1 MVSFVVCQT
10 ISVSKIDQPRN
21 VRSVRTRSAVLD
33 AAWDLLETVGPEK
46 TTMTAVAETAG
57 ISRRG
62 LYLHFESRAQLLS
75 AVIERRNEV
84 LDLEGSIR
92 PVVEAHDSVTAL
104 REFVRHLVGYHSQ
117 IKPVVQAVARARRSD
132 PDAAVMWRHAMSDW
146 QAGCNDL
153 AERLAEEG
161 KLAPY
166 WSVAAAGE
174 ALWSLMI
181 SFNDLWES
189 LVEESEWTTTDFR
202 SYLEHLHMS
211 TFVTPADDE

>member
-10 ISVSKIDQPRN
+10 VSVNKIDQPRN
-21 VRSVRTRSAVLD
+21 VRSARTRSAVLD
-33 AAWDLLETVGPEK
+33 AAWDLLETVGPAG

-57 ISRRG
+57 VSRRG

-84 LDLEGSIR
+84 LDLDSSIR
-92 PVVEAHDSVTAL
+92 PVVEAPDSVTAL
-104 REFVRHLVGYHSQ
+104 REFVRHLVDYHSQ
-117 IKPVVQAVARARRSD
+117 IKPVFEAVARARRSD

-146 QAGCNDL
+146 QAACNDL

-166 WSVAAAGE
+166 WSVTGAGE
-174 ALWSLMI
+174 ALWSLMV

-189 LVEESEWTTTDFR
+189 LVEKSGWTATEFR

-211 TFVTPADDE
+211 TFVTPSTDE